1 MPSVVRN
8 VGTLKHAKNVDGEE
22 VLRQDRLT
30 LKSHEQ
36 SYPCL
41 NTDTHF
47 IYKSR
52 RIGSSTLCTCGS
64 ASVIVGYN
72 YYKKY
77 SSFIGLD
84 VLACKSFIEY
94 GRHSDGS
101 T

>member
-22 VLRQDRLT
+22 VVRQDRIT

-52 RIGSSTLCTCGS
+52 RIGSTTLCTCG
-64 ASVIVGYN
+64 APAVVVGYN
-72 YYKKY
+72 YYKQY

-84 VLACKSFIEY
+84 VLACKFLIQN
-94 GRHSDGS
+94 GRHADGS
-101 T
+101 S